1 MRMKKMKKE
10 ILMTECLASGKTIY
24 RKLKHL
30 HQVDCELCKMP
41 DNGIWHIGVIV
52 PSRNAIYVWYDY
64 CNEMRVISLD
74 DDEDN
79 FVTYQNCD
87 LKLFIKTMKKILR
100 RKNFDLRY
108 E

>member
-1 MRMKKMKKE
+1 MRE
-10 ILMTECLASGKTIY
+10 ILMTECLASARTIY

-30 HQVDCELCKMP
+30 HQVDWELCRISG
-41 DNGIWHIGVIV
+41 NGIWRIAVVV
-52 PSRNAIYVWYDY
+52 PSRNAMYVWYDY
-64 CNEMRVISLD
+64 NNHLVSIAL

-79 FVTYQNCD
+79 YTTYEDYD
-87 LKLFIKTMKKILR
+87 LNLFIQVMKKILR

>member
-1 MRMKKMKKE
+1 MKKE
-10 ILMTECLASGKTIY
+10 ILMTECLASARTIY

-30 HQVDCELCKMP
+30 HQVQWELCRIS
-41 DNGIWHIGVIV
+41 DNGIWRIAVIV
-52 PSRNAIYVWYDY
+52 PSLNTIYVWYDY
-64 CNEMRVISLD
+64 CNQTKAISL

-79 FVTYQNCD
+79 FTAYENYD

-100 RKNFDLRY
+100 RKSFDLRS